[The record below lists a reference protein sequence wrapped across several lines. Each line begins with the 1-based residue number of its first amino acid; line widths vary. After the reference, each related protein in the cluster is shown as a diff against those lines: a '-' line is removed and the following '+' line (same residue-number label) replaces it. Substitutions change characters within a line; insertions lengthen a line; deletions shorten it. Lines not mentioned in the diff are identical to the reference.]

1 VDNRMDYEGLK
12 KKKRAESAMRGKL
25 EIQRPKK

>member
-1 VDNRMDYEGLK
+1 VLLNLMEKEK